1 MASALMIQES
11 DSKSLI
17 RKDARAILILVLV
30 AIPLFFVTPF
40 FRELWSPDEPRYAAI
55 TREMVETGNWLI
67 PHLNG
72 ELYAEKPPLHFWLM
86 ASSALL
92 WGSFDNFVL
101 LLPSTLAA
109 LGCLILTFFFGRTLF
124 NTTIGLLSGLV
135 LATSS
140 LFLAM
145 AQYLRM
151 DMLLT
156 FFMTTALLCFYQICI
171 RHASRPVYYL
181 AFYVSLALATLTKGP
196 VGVVLPLTSIV
207 LCLALKRDI
216 KSLSKLKPLPG
227 FFIFAFI
234 VSPWLIATVN
244 QAGWEY
250 LQLLLVR
257 QNLVRAYDSWDH
269 DQPFYFYLPYLP
281 AILFPWFPFIIG
293 AFISQRTSI
302 RRRKLDEG
310 TLFLVIWFMSM
321 FFFFS
326 LMSAKV
332 AVYLLPLTPA
342 ASLLIGKF
350 WYDSIDRETDVRKYF
365 IPSGYCV
372 WLIIILVGIAFL
384 SGIKVKPIDLS
395 EESTGVL
402 FISSGV
408 IGLGLWIFNHQKRA
422 FITVI
427 AFMAVLLAH
436 STWRLAPIVDKESS
450 LGSLGNKIAAIRQN
464 HERVGMYNCDRPS
477 LYFYTGSHITMLK
490 DWQGVISF
498 LSSDDRVLCVLEE
511 ENLRELTKRF
521 KQNLYQVGFVESGGK
536 QLVIV
541 SQHKT

>member
-11 DSKSLI
+11 DSEYVI
-17 RKDARAILILVLV
+17 RKDAKAILILVLI
-30 AIPLFFVTPF
+30 AIPLFCVTPF

-55 TREMVETGNWLI
+55 TREMVVTGNWLV

-86 ASSALL
+86 ALGTLL
-92 WGSFDNFVL
+92 WGSCNNFVL
-101 LLPSTLAA
+101 LLPSMLAG
-109 LGCLILTFFFGRTLF
+109 LGCLIVTYFFGRTLF
-124 NTTIGLLSGLV
+124 NTTVGLLSGLV

-156 FFMTTALLCFYQICI
+156 FFITTALFCFYEICI
-171 RHASRPVYYL
+171 RNSGRPVHYL
-181 AFYVSLALATLTKGP
+181 AFYASLALATLTKGP

-207 LCLALKRDI
+207 LYLALKRDI
-216 KSLSKLKPLPG
+216 KSLLKLKPLPG
-227 FFIFAFI
+227 VLLFALI

-250 LQLLLVR
+250 LQLLFVR

-293 AFISQRTSI
+293 AFITQRTSI
-302 RRRKLDEG
+302 RQHKLDDG
-310 TLFLVIWFMSM
+310 TLFLIIWFMSV
-321 FFFFS
+321 FFLFS

-332 AVYLLPLTPA
+332 AVYLLPLIPA

-350 WYDSIDRETDVRKYF
+350 WYDSVNRDAEVSKSFTS
-365 IPSGYCV
+365 SGYCV
-372 WLIIILVGIAFL
+372 WLSLIIVGIAL
-384 SGIKVKPIDLS
+384 LYGIEVKPIDLAQ
-395 EESTGVL
+395 EPTGVL
-402 FISSGV
+402 FLLSGV
-408 IGLGLWIFNHQKRA
+408 VGLSLWILNHKKPA
-422 FITVI
+422 FITVV

-450 LGSLGNKIAAIRQN
+450 LGTLGAEIAAIRPNQ
-464 HERVGMYNCDRPS
+464 ERVGMYNCDRPS
-477 LYFYTGSHITMLK
+477 LYFYTGSYVTMLK
-490 DWQGVISF
+490 DWPGVIDF

-511 ENLRELTKRF
+511 ENLKELTKRF
-521 KQNLYQVGFVESGGK
+521 KPVLHQVGLVESGGK
-536 QLVIV
+536 RLVIV